1 QVDCGDIRDACKGLG
16 TNDTRL
22 LSVVCGRSKPHLERV
37 DQYYHSLYGMSLE
50 AQVKHECFGV
60 YKDFLTYALLPEA
73 DFDALM
79 LKKAMDG
86 LGTNETLIISI
97 LA

>member
-1 QVDCGDIRDACKGLG
+1 MPVQVDCGDIRDACKGLG

-22 LSVVCGRSKPHLERV
+22 LSIVCGRSKPHLERV

-60 YKDFLTYALLPEA
+60 YK
-73 DFDALM
+73 
-79 LKKAMDG
+79 
-86 LGTNETLIISI
+86 
-97 LA
+97 